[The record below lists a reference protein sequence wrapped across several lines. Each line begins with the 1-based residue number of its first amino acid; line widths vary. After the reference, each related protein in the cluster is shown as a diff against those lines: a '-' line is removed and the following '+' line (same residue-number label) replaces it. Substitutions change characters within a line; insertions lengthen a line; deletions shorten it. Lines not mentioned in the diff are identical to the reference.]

1 MKDLGSNTLIKRHL
15 RWNKISYYSANCY
28 IVLAIKILNDWNAG
42 KITVYDLEVTLT
54 SLFSLEK
61 EKLLKLFNE
70 KWHL

>member
-54 SLFSLEK
+54 S
-61 EKLLKLFNE
+61 
-70 KWHL
+70 